1 MTSRLTRRE
10 ALAVGV
16 AAALAPAMARTSV
29 LDALPDPAVLD
40 AALQAFEQRRGWLR
54 TTDLFGV
61 VDFSVPSYEPRMFIV
76 LAQDQSILRS
86 TLVAHGKG
94 SDPAPEPSAIPTFFS
109 NAEGSEASCLGAF
122 VTGRRYL
129 GRHGPS
135 LRILGLDPTNNNAE
149 AREIVIH
156 SAAYVDPER
165 ARSGIPVGWS
175 EGCFAVPEPDRD
187 EVVHLLR
194 DGAFLFAGASSAV

>member
-1 MTSRLTRRE
+1 MASRLTRRE
-10 ALAVGV
+10 ALAVGM
-16 AAALAPAMARTSV
+16 AAALAPAMGRTSV

-40 AALQAFEQRRGWLR
+40 SAFQAFEQRRGWLR
-54 TTDLFGV
+54 TTDLFAV

-76 LAQDQSILRS
+76 RADDQSILRS
-86 TLVAHGKG
+86 ALVAHGKG
-94 SDPAPEPSAIPTFFS
+94 SDPAPEPSPVPTRFS
-109 NAEGSEASCLGAF
+109 NLMGSQASCVGAF

-135 LRILGLDPTNNNAE
+135 LRIQGLDPTNNNAE

-156 SAAYVDPER
+156 SAPYVDPER

-187 EVVHLLR
+187 EIVHLLR
-194 DGAFLFAGASSAV
+194 DGAFLFAGVSSAA